1 MWKIRL
7 ISTCLISYTSPILL
21 LHNYY
26 WKKYKLSSAAG
37 NKKVEAAFFFSNRS
51 NKQKSALRKAPP
63 HRSHSTA
70 AAIQWKLWPKYILWL
85 WNQWTAL
92 LALFHVMF
100 PQLKDCASL
109 SFWEIRIQKH
119 AVKWKVLKMWMA
131 SEKRAIC
138 LSLSAT
144 QMNNWTPGSYDFR
157 WPDKLRNAEM
167 KTSYGISNGKHFYEA
182 WMKNWF
188 CEEWFI
194 SHIWTFFDH
203 LIVWAINWQFKLLL
217 L

>member
-1 MWKIRL
+1 MWKIGL

-26 WKKYKLSSAAG
+26 WKNYKLSSVAG
-37 NKKVEAAFFFSNRS
+37 NKKVEAAFFFQIGLT
-51 NKQKSALRKAPP
+51 NKIQTWEKP
-63 HRSHSTA
+63 HYTDLTA
-70 AAIQWKLWPKYILWL
+70 QQQLCNGNCGQNMFYGCGINGQLCWPC
-85 WNQWTAL
+85 
-92 LALFHVMF
+92 FMVMF

-144 QMNNWTPGSYDFR
+144 QMNSWTPGSYDFR